1 MTNIKLEVGQVWRAG
16 NGTGSMRTIRGT
28 YYIDDVERL
37 VYSWINDGDSG
48 VCEAF
53 VDNFPMHNT
62 LIQHADGAPHTPPKK
77 YKELTPV
84 EAMRLLAD
92 AGEPVECEFPKRG
105 PWIKSS
111 LTGVSLI
118 IPNYPFSDADNNV
131 YKRCRIEVTN
141 D

>member
-1 MTNIKLEVGQVWRAG
+1 MSKIKLEVGQVWIDSQGCTRKVLVMWG
-16 NGTGSMRTIRGT
+16 ELDSHQVGYFFSTTNGTNSIGSMLCR
-28 YYIDDVERL
+28 DFAED
-37 VYSWINDGDSG
+37 W
-48 VCEAF
+48 
-53 VDNFPMHNT
+53 T
-62 LIQHADGAPHTPPKK
+62 LITNAEGTPVEKPKK

-92 AGEPVECEFPKRG
+92 AGEPVECEFRKHG

-131 YKRCRIEVTN
+131 YKRCRIEVAN